1 MTNNDFRPALWI
13 TLVVLAIA
21 NGATSAAGLTIISVG
36 LGVLTLGVA
45 VALVQQYRRHRR
57 TAA

>member
-13 TLVVLAIA
+13 ALVVLAIA
-21 NGATSAAGLTIISVG
+21 NGATSVAGLTIVSVA

-45 VALVQQYRRHRR
+45 GALVQQYRRHRR
-57 TAA
+57 SAA

>member
-13 TLVVLAIA
+13 ALVVLAVA
-21 NGATSAAGLTIISVG
+21 NGATSAAGLTVVSVA

-45 VALVQQYRRHRR
+45 VALVVQYRRHRR
-57 TAA
+57 TTA